1 MHTAKLYSVSLVVL
15 VSLGIACAQQTDPN
29 ASKPSVFLENNRYK
43 PPKPSNARIIQGMV
57 KDQADNP
64 VAGAIVQLKNVKSS
78 KVVDFAT
85 KDDGKYAFRDLFLD
99 NDYELLAKRGDLT
112 TPVKK
117 VSIYDTRKEVTIN
130 FKLEPPQKQ

>member
-1 MHTAKLYSVSLVVL
+1 MNTAKLFSVSLL
-15 VSLGIACAQQTDPN
+15 VFTSLGIGRAQQTDPN

-43 PPKPSNARIIQGMV
+43 PPKPSNARTIQGMV
-57 KDQADNP
+57 KDQSENP
-64 VAGAIVQLKNVKSS
+64 VAGAIVQLKNIKTS
-78 KVVDFAT
+78 KIVDFAT
-85 KDDGKYAFRDLFLD
+85 KDDGKFAFRDLYLD
-99 NDYELLAKRGDLT
+99 DDYELLAKRGTLI

>member
-1 MHTAKLYSVSLVVL
+1 MNTAKLYPVCFLIFTSPGMV
-15 VSLGIACAQQTDPN
+15 CAQQADPN
-29 ASKPSVFLENNRYK
+29 AGKPSVFLENNRYK
-43 PPKPSNARIIQGMV
+43 PPKPSNARTIQGMV

-64 VAGAIVQLKNVKSS
+64 VAGAIVQLKNIKSS

-85 KDDGKYAFRDLFLD
+85 KDDGKFAFRDLFLD
-99 NDYELLAKRGDLT
+99 ADYELLAKRGGLT
-112 TPVKK
+112 TAVKK

>member
-1 MHTAKLYSVSLVVL
+1 MNTAKLYSVSFVFLL
-15 VSLGIACAQQTDPN
+15 SLGTVFAQQTDPN
-29 ASKPSVFLENNRYK
+29 TGKPSVFLENNRYK
-43 PPKPSNARIIQGMV
+43 PPKPSNARTIQGMV

-85 KDDGKYAFRDLFLD
+85 KDDGKYAFRELYLD
-99 NDYELLAKRGDLT
+99 ADYELLAKRGNLT
-112 TPVKK
+112 TPTKK
-117 VSIYDTRKEVTIN
+117 VTIYDTRKEVTIN